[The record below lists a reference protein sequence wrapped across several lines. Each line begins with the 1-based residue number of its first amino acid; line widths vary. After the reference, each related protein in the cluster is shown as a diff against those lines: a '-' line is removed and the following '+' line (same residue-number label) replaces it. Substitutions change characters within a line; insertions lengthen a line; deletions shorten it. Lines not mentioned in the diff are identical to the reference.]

1 MLRAPLVF
9 LLVLAV
15 SGEPVALAQAPA
27 SPPASGA
34 PAATTEE
41 NPVRGAL
48 ASDPRVVQALSLL
61 TAWFDAEQAHRRL
74 PGVSLAVV
82 RDQELLYARGFG
94 YAHAETRVPATPATM
109 YSICSIS
116 KLFTSVAVMQQRDA
130 GRLRLDDPVSR
141 HLPWFSIGGMP
152 EGAPPVTLF
161 GVLTHSSGL
170 PRESDFPYWT
180 GPEFPFPSSEKL
192 REKAPSQEML
202 YRPETT
208 FQYSNL
214 GLALAGEVAAAAAGR
229 PWAELVKGGI
239 LDPLGMK
246 DTETEHL
253 DRYRGNRLASG
264 YTAPRRDGTREK
276 VPPYEVRGIAPAA
289 GMTST
294 VEDLGRFAAWQ
305 FRLLGTGKTEL
316 LDADTLREMQRV
328 QFMDPGWKTSRG
340 LGFQVWR
347 SGEKTF
353 VGHNGTCPGY
363 QTQLLLQTDEKL
375 ATVFMTN
382 TTGIDAQRYAQLAYD
397 IVAPAVKKALDDPKG
412 AKAHVSAFS
421 RYAGRYDDWRGGEAN
436 VFPWDDGLALLP
448 TPSEKPLEA
457 LVKLKPA
464 GEHRFRRLRDDG
476 TPGEELRFEVDAS
489 GRSVRLWRFSNWMAR
504 AAEPPAA
511 K

>member
-1 MLRAPLVF
+1 MARTIPALLLLLLGALRAP
-9 LLVLAV
+9 A
-15 SGEPVALAQAPA
+15 AAAA
-27 SPPASGA
+27 TPPAPG
-34 PAATTEE
+34 E
-41 NPVRGAL
+41 L
-48 ASDPRVVQALSLL
+48 ARDPRVAQALSLL

-74 PGVSLAVV
+74 PGLSLAVV

-94 YAHAETRVPATPATM
+94 YAHVETKSAATPQTM

-130 GRLRLDDPVSR
+130 GRLRLDDPVSK
-141 HLPWFSIGGMP
+141 HVPWFSIGGMP
-152 EGAPPVTLF
+152 DGAPPVTVF
-161 GVLTHSSGL
+161 GLLTHSSGL
-170 PRESDFPYWT
+170 PREVDVPYWT
-180 GPEFPFPSSEKL
+180 GPEYPFPPAGKV
-192 REKAPSQEML
+192 RAMVGAQEML
-202 YRPETT
+202 YRPETV

-214 GLALAGEVAAAAAGR
+214 GLTLAGEVAGAAAGR

-239 LDPLGMK
+239 LDPLGMTG
-246 DTETEHL
+246 TEVEHL
-253 DRYRGNRLASG
+253 DRHRGARLATG

-276 VPPYEVRGIAPAA
+276 VPAYEVRGIAPAA

-294 VEDLGRFAAWQ
+294 VEDLGRFASWQ
-305 FRLLGTGKTEL
+305 LRLLGSGKTEL

-328 QFMDPGWKTSRG
+328 QFMDPGWKTSWG

-353 VGHNGTCPGY
+353 VGHNGYCPGY
-363 QTQLLLQTDEKL
+363 QSQLLVQTEEKL

-382 TTGIDAQRYAQLAYD
+382 TNGIDAQRYAQVAYD
-397 IVAPAVKKALDDPKG
+397 VVAPAVKKALDDPAG
-412 AKAHVSAFS
+412 AKPHVAAFA
-421 RYAGRYDDWRGGEAN
+421 RYAGRYDNWLAGEAN

-448 TPSEKPLEA
+448 TPSEKPLDA

-476 TPGEELRFEVDAS
+476 TLGEEIRFEVDAT
-489 GRSVRLWRFSNWMAR
+489 GRAVRLWRFSNAMER
-504 AAEPPAA
+504 AADPLPA

>member
-1 MLRAPLVF
+1 MRTRTASA
-9 LLVLAV
+9 LLATALLLSPARLA
-15 SGEPVALAQAPA
+15 GQDPA
-27 SPPASGA
+27 RGPAA
-34 PAATTEE
+34 PAASPSVT
-41 NPVRGAL
+41 A
-48 ASDPRVVQALSLL
+48 DPRVAQALSLL

-94 YAHAETRVPATPATM
+94 YAHLETKSPATAQTM

-130 GRLRLDDPVSR
+130 GRLRLDDPVSK

-152 EGAPPVTLF
+152 EEAPPVTVF
-161 GVLTHSSGL
+161 GLLTHSSGL
-170 PRESDFPYWT
+170 PRESEFPYWT
-180 GPEFPFPSSEKL
+180 GPGYPFPPAEKV
-192 REKAPSQEML
+192 RAKVEEQEML
-202 YRPETT
+202 YRPETV

-214 GLALAGEVAAAAAGR
+214 GLTLAGEVAAAAAGK
-229 PWAELVKGGI
+229 PWAELVRSGI

-253 DRYRGNRLASG
+253 DRWRGNRLATG

-294 VEDLGRFAAWQ
+294 VEDLGRFASWQ
-305 FRLLGTGKTEL
+305 LRLLGNGKTEL
-316 LDADTLREMQRV
+316 LDVDTLREMQRV
-328 QFMDPGWKTSRG
+328 QFMDPGWKTSWW

-353 VGHNGTCPGY
+353 VGHNGYCPGY
-363 QTQLLLQTDEKL
+363 QTQLLVQADEKL

-382 TTGIDAQRYAQLAYD
+382 TNGIDAQRYAQVAYD
-397 IVAPAVKKALDDPKG
+397 VVAPAVKKALDDPSG
-412 AKAHVSAFS
+412 AKPHVAAFA
-421 RYAGRYDDWRGGEAN
+421 RYAGRYDSWLAGEAS

-448 TPSEKPLEA
+448 TPSEKPTDS

-476 TPGEELRFEVDAS
+476 TLGEEVRFKVDEK
-489 GRSVRLWRFSNWMAR
+489 GRAVRLWRFSNAMER
-504 AAEPPAA
+504 AADPIPS